1 MYTPAKLPPKHA
13 QSEQEISSKIFND
26 HEHTQNST
34 EPDPRYGRRAVRYVG
49 VRGGE
54 SESVSDVHNKSSK
67 GEELRVSAR
76 FHFQR
81 SSFKILQN
89 SCILCRPRAI
99 MPYLR
104 SLRHFRAL

>member
-67 GEELRVSAR
+67 GEGLRDSIFSVAASKY
-76 FHFQR
+76 
-81 SSFKILQN
+81 FKIVVFYVDREQ
-89 SCILCRPRAI
+89 SC
-99 MPYLR
+99 
-104 SLRHFRAL
+104 HT